1 LIRYLARRALHA
13 VPVLFGISLISFFLI
28 HLVPGD
34 PVRTML
40 GENATQSSVDALRV
54 QYGLDQPLWQQYI
67 HFLTHAVRLDFGQS
81 IPLHEPVRDLILA
94 RVGTTALLVSFA
106 TVISLFVVF
115 PLALIA
121 AVNANR
127 LPDQVIR
134 VLMMIAFAMPGFW
147 LALLLI
153 VVFSLK
159 LQLFPTSGL
168 GDPVLP
174 LIASLTLPAV
184 TLAFHLAPMQTRTL
198 RASLIEN
205 LRADHVEAAR
215 ARGLSETRVLLR
227 HVLRA
232 SLVATVTIIGI
243 NLGFLLG
250 GAVVAEAVFA
260 IPGLGS
266 LLVNA
271 VAARDFPT
279 IQGVTMV
286 FAVGVVLISIAID
299 LLNAALD
306 PRIRL

>member
-1 LIRYLARRALHA
+1 VMLGDRATEASVATMRAQLGLDEPLPVQYFTFLTNAMRFDFGHSIALHA
-13 VPVLFGISLISFFLI
+13 
-28 HLVPGD
+28 
-34 PVRTML
+34 
-40 GENATQSSVDALRV
+40 
-54 QYGLDQPLWQQYI
+54 
-67 HFLTHAVRLDFGQS
+67 
-81 IPLHEPVRDLILA
+81 PVRDVILA
-94 RVGTTALLVSFA
+94 RLGPTILLVLYA
-106 TVISLFVVF
+106 TAMSLILVL
-115 PLALIA
+115 PLAVTS
-121 AVNANR
+121 AVKANR

-153 VVFSLK
+153 IVFSLK
-159 LQLFPTSGL
+159 LRLFPTSGL

-174 LIASLTLPAV
+174 LIASLTLPAL

-215 ARGLSETRVLLR
+215 ARGLSERRVLIR
-227 HVLRA
+227 HVLRS
-232 SLVATVTIIGI
+232 SLVATVTIVGI

-271 VAARDFPT
+271 VAARDFPL
-279 IQGVTMV
+279 IQGVTLV
-286 FAVGVVLISIAID
+286 FGAGVILISIVID
-299 LLNAALD
+299 LVSAALD
-306 PRIRL
+306 PRVRL

>member
-1 LIRYLARRALHA
+1 
-13 VPVLFGISLISFFLI
+13 
-28 HLVPGD
+28 
-34 PVRTML
+34 ML
-40 GENATQSSVDALRV
+40 GERASESSVAALRH
-54 QYGLDQPLWQQYI
+54 QYGLDQPVLQQYLV
-67 HFLTHAVRLDFGQS
+67 FLVHAIRLDFGQS
-81 IPLHEPVRDLILA
+81 IALHAPVRDVILA
-94 RVGTTALLVSFA
+94 RVGPTVFLVLFA
-106 TVISLFVVF
+106 TAISLVLVL
-115 PLALIA
+115 PLAVTS

-153 VVFSLK
+153 IVFSLK
-159 LQLFPTSGL
+159 LGWFPTSGL
-168 GDPVLP
+168 GDPLLP
-174 LIASLTLPAV
+174 LIASLTLPAL

-198 RASLIEN
+198 RASVIEN
-205 LRADHVEAAR
+205 LKADHVEAAR
-215 ARGLSETRVLLR
+215 ARGLSETRVLVR
-227 HVLRA
+227 HVLRT
-232 SLVATVTIIGI
+232 SLVATVTIVGI

-266 LLVNA
+266 LLVSA
-271 VAARDFPT
+271 VSARDFPV

-286 FAVGVVLISIAID
+286 FGVGVILISVAID